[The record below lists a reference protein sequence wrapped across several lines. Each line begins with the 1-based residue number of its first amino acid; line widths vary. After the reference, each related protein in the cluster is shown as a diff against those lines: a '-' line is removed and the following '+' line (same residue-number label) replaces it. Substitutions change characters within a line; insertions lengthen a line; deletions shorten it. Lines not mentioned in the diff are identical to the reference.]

1 MRSSCRAPRP
11 NSCRVMPS
19 TPGAKTCPCQACVVP
34 SCRSMWLDQSRHIR
48 STSIVAFRQAKS
60 AANVPGPSADS
71 RKRRG
76 ECWVSAEVAWTRV
89 RVNMPQVDYLRASL
103 AAGLLTLAGSAHAA
117 CTIFT
122 AVGPAF
128 GTYDTLSSAPLDA
141 AGTISYQCSPPKPT
155 VQISTG
161 SSGSY
166 SARTMRSGAAT
177 LRYNL
182 YLDAARTMV
191 WGDGSTGTFTDSPN
205 PGNVTRSIPVYGR
218 IPANQDAAAGSY
230 SDTILVSFVF

>member
-1 MRSSCRAPRP
+1 MPR
-11 NSCRVMPS
+11 
-19 TPGAKTCPCQACVVP
+19 
-34 SCRSMWLDQSRHIR
+34 
-48 STSIVAFRQAKS
+48 
-60 AANVPGPSADS
+60 
-71 RKRRG
+71 
-76 ECWVSAEVAWTRV
+76 
-89 RVNMPQVDYLRASL
+89 VDYLRTAV
-103 AAGLLTLAGSAHAA
+103 AAGLIALAGNAHAA

-128 GTYDTLSSAPLDA
+128 GAYDALSPAPLDA
-141 AGTISYQCSPPKPT
+141 VGTISYLCTPPRPT
-155 VQISTG
+155 VQISAG

-182 YLDAARTMV
+182 YVDAARTMI
-191 WGDGSTGTFTDSPN
+191 WGDGSAGTFTDSPN

-218 IPANQDAAAGSY
+218 IPPNQDAASGSY

>member
-1 MRSSCRAPRP
+1 MPR
-11 NSCRVMPS
+11 
-19 TPGAKTCPCQACVVP
+19 
-34 SCRSMWLDQSRHIR
+34 
-48 STSIVAFRQAKS
+48 
-60 AANVPGPSADS
+60 
-71 RKRRG
+71 
-76 ECWVSAEVAWTRV
+76 
-89 RVNMPQVDYLRASL
+89 VDYLRTAAAVSLIALASN
-103 AAGLLTLAGSAHAA
+103 AHAV

-122 AVGPAF
+122 AAGPAF
-128 GTYDTLSSAPLDA
+128 GTYDTLSPAPLDGV
-141 AGTISYQCSPPKPT
+141 GTISYRCTPPRPT

-182 YLDAARTMV
+182 YVDAARSRV
-191 WGDGSTGTFTDSPN
+191 WGDGSAGTFTDSPN

-218 IPANQDAAAGSY
+218 IPPNQDAASGSY